1 MGTVTVQKHTTLNPI
16 SLVGEEAGICWGAD
30 TTDEAKNYK
39 RGVDCIKSDHGR
51 AMEFPQIYLVL
62 DGWSAKVIREF
73 YTHIGGAPTRLQA
86 STRYIDYSKGFDS
99 VTPPSISGN
108 EEAEET
114 WNEFMATVAPT
125 VEKLKELGV
134 PNEDATNVLPLAY
147 MTKVV
152 VRTNL
157 RNLIDMSHQRLCT
170 RAYWE
175 FRQLMK
181 EIFWQLENYSDE
193 WEDLIYDLKVFK
205 PKCELLGY
213 CPETRGCGKKGK
225 RTDESKHADEVQK
238 PLDFIWNEK
247 TQKVVSRDDNYV
259 MGE

>member
-1 MGTVTVQKHTTLNPI
+1 MGTVTIQKYTTTNPI
-16 SLVGEEAGICWGAD
+16 SLIGEEAGICWGAD
-30 TTDEAKNYK
+30 TTDAAKNYK

-86 STRYIDYSKGFDS
+86 STRYIDYSKGFYS
-99 VTPPSISGN
+99 VIPPSISGN
-108 EEAEET
+108 EEAAET

-125 VEKLKELGV
+125 VEKLKKLGV

-157 RNLIDMSHQRLCT
+157 RNLIDMSRQRLCT

-175 FRQLMK
+175 FRKLMK

-193 WEDLIYDLKVFK
+193 WEDIIYDLKVFK

-213 CPETRGCGKKGK
+213 CPETRGCGKKAK
-225 RTDESKHADEVQK
+225 RSETNESHD
-238 PLDFIWNEK
+238 
-247 TQKVVSRDDNYV
+247 
-259 MGE
+259 

>member
-1 MGTVTVQKHTTLNPI
+1 MGTVTIQKYTTTNPI
-16 SLVGEEAGICWGAD
+16 SLIGEEAGICWGAD

-86 STRYIDYSKGFDS
+86 STRYIDYSKGFYN
-99 VTPPSISGN
+99 VMPPAIKDN
-108 EEAEET
+108 PKAAEV
-114 WNEFMATVAPT
+114 WNEFMDNVAPT
-125 VEKLKELGV
+125 IDKLRMCGIA
-134 PNEDATNVLPLAY
+134 NEDATNVLPLAY

-157 RNLIDMSHQRLCT
+157 RNLVDMCHQRLCT

-181 EIFWQLENYSDE
+181 EIIWQLENYSDE
-193 WEDLIYDLKVFK
+193 WEDLIYDLNVFK

-225 RTDESKHADEVQK
+225 RTDESKRTDEAQK
-238 PLDFIWNEK
+238 PLDFIWEGK
-247 TQKVVSRDDNYV
+247 AQTKVVSRDERYD
-259 MGE
+259 